1 MNIEKF
7 KELLSVPTK
16 TYEEIKMVEYLISTI
31 GDMEG
36 VTLICDGNLN
46 IYATKGTLDEGE
58 FYPMFISH
66 TDTVHE
72 LVDEIIVKEKYLIR
86 PFTFGKD
93 FGKDQVLC
101 LKAYDKDDN
110 PTGIGGDDKCG
121 IYICLELLRQ
131 LDKVKVAFFVSEET
145 GCHGSK
151 LVDKE
156 FLKDVGY
163 CVQYDAPGDH
173 LISQSCFG
181 TTLFDKEGEFFKL
194 SLEAITKGFGN
205 EMMVQSHPYTD
216 IMMIKQLSDLSCI
229 NMSCGYYNM
238 HTANEFVCIDDV
250 KRAIEAGKNMVRDL
264 GLKKYEFKYN
274 EPKPVKSLYNFDD
287 VDENPFYDEVRQ
299 LTSIDVIEEKDGF
312 IIVDIYDENQFYI
325 DDEDGYKLYEIL
337 KERYRLN
344 WPGSILNSVG
354 LNKPGWVT
362 IWITSLADAK
372 PYLRSPK

>member
-16 TYEEIKMVEYLISTI
+16 TYKESKMVDYLIKII

-36 VTLICDGNLN
+36 VTLTCDKHNN
-46 IYATKGTLDEGE
+46 IYATKGTLGENE

-72 LVDEIIVKEKYLIR
+72 LVDQINVEEEYLVR
-86 PFTFGKD
+86 PYTFGKD
-93 FGKDQVLC
+93 FGTEQSLS
-101 LKAYDKDDN
+101 LKAYDNDGK

-121 IYICLELLRQ
+121 IFICLELLSR

-151 LVDKE
+151 MVDTE

-163 CVQYDAPGDH
+163 CTQYDAPGDH
-173 LISQSCFG
+173 LISYSCMG
-181 TTLFDKEGEFFKL
+181 TVLFDKDGEFFNTAL
-194 SLEAITKGFGN
+194 RSITKSFGN

-216 IMMIKQLSDLSCI
+216 IMMIKQKSDISCI

-238 HTANEFVCIDDV
+238 HTANEFVCLYDV
-250 KRAIEAGKNMVRDL
+250 ERSIIAGMNMVKDL
-264 GLKKYEFKYN
+264 GLKRYEFKY
-274 EPKPVKSLYNFDD
+274 EPPKPANFSHPFF
-287 VDENPFYDEVRQ
+287 DEEEQESEEPFFESVHH
-299 LTSIDVIEEKDGF
+299 LESIDVLEEKSGIIIADPYDGN
-312 IIVDIYDENQFYI
+312 EFYI

-337 KERYRLN
+337 KKRYR
-344 WPGSILNSVG
+344 
-354 LNKPGWVT
+354 
-362 IWITSLADAK
+362 
-372 PYLRSPK
+372 

>member
-1 MNIEKF
+1 MNLNKF

-16 TYEEIKMVEYLISTI
+16 TYKESKMVEYILSVLE
-31 GDMEG
+31 GMEG
-36 VTLICDGNLN
+36 VIYNYDDHNN
-46 IYATKGTLDEGE
+46 IYATKGSLEDDE

-72 LVDEIIVKEKYLIR
+72 LVEKIVVKEEQLVR

-101 LKAYDKDDN
+101 LKAYDKDDK

-121 IYICLELLRQ
+121 IYICLELLSQ

-181 TTLFDKEGEFFKL
+181 TTLFDKEGEFFKT
-194 SLEAITKGFGN
+194 AIQSITNSFKN
-205 EMMVQSHPYTD
+205 EMLVQSHPYTD
-216 IMMIKQLSDLSCI
+216 IMMIKQQSDLSCI

-238 HTANEFVCIDDV
+238 HTSNEFVCIDDV
-250 KRAIEAGKNMVRDL
+250 QRAIEAGKNMVKDL

-274 EPKPVKSLYNFDD
+274 EPKPTKSLLPFDD
-287 VDENPFYDEVRQ
+287 FDENPFYDDVHQ
-299 LTSIDVIEEKDGF
+299 LTSIDVIEEKDG
-312 IIVDIYDENQFYI
+312 IIISDIYDENQFFI

-344 WPGSILNSVG
+344 
-354 LNKPGWVT
+354 
-362 IWITSLADAK
+362 
-372 PYLRSPK
+372 

>member
-1 MNIEKF
+1 MNLNKF

-16 TYEEIKMVEYLISTI
+16 TYDEIKMVEYLISTI
-31 GDMEG
+31 GDMDG

-72 LVDEIIVKEKYLIR
+72 LVDEIIVKEEYLIR

-101 LKAYDKDDN
+101 LKAYDKYDN

-121 IYICLELLRQ
+121 IYICLELLSQ

-163 CVQYDAPGDH
+163 CAQYDAPGDH
-173 LISQSCFG
+173 LISQACMG
-181 TTLFDKEGEFFKL
+181 TTLFDKNGDFFNTAIR
-194 SLEAITKGFGN
+194 SITKGFNN
-205 EMMVQSHPYTD
+205 EMLVQSHPYTD

-250 KRAIEAGKNMVRDL
+250 KRAIEAGKNMVKDL
-264 GLKKYEFKYN
+264 GLKKYEFKYD

-287 VDENPFYDEVRQ
+287 VDETPFYDEVHQ

-312 IIVDIYDENQFYI
+312 IIADIYDENHFYI
-325 DDEDGYKLYEIL
+325 DDEDGLKLYKIL
-337 KERYRLN
+337 KDRYRLN
-344 WPGSILNSVG
+344 
-354 LNKPGWVT
+354 
-362 IWITSLADAK
+362 
-372 PYLRSPK
+372 

>member
-1 MNIEKF
+1 MDLNKF

-16 TYEEIKMVEYLISTI
+16 TYKESKMVDYILSTLE
-31 GDMEG
+31 GMEG
-36 VTLICDGNLN
+36 VTFNRDQHNN
-46 IYATKGTLDEGE
+46 IYAVKGTLGEGE

-72 LVDEIIVKEKYLIR
+72 LVDLIDVKEEYLLR
-86 PFTFGKD
+86 PYTFGKD
-93 FGKDQVLC
+93 FGQEQVLC
-101 LKAYDKDDN
+101 LKAYDKDGR

-151 LVDKE
+151 MADKE

-163 CVQYDAPGDH
+163 CTQYDAPGDH
-173 LISQSCFG
+173 LISYSCMG
-181 TTLFDKEGEFFKL
+181 TVLFDKDGEFFNTAL
-194 SLEAITKGFGN
+194 RSITKGFGN

-250 KRAIEAGKNMVRDL
+250 ERAIQAGKNMVEDL
-264 GLKKYEFKYN
+264 GLKRYEFKT
-274 EPKPVKSLYNFDD
+274 EPKTTTTTTTLFDD
-287 VDENPFYDEVRQ
+287 ESPFYDDIHQ

-312 IIVDIYDENQFYI
+312 IIADIYDENQFYI
-325 DDEDGYKLYEIL
+325 DDEDGYRLYEIL
-337 KERYRLN
+337 KERYRFN
-344 WPGSILNSVG
+344 
-354 LNKPGWVT
+354 
-362 IWITSLADAK
+362 
-372 PYLRSPK
+372 

>member
-1 MNIEKF
+1 MNLNKF

-16 TYEEIKMVEYLISTI
+16 TYKESKMVEYLISTI
-31 GDMEG
+31 GDMDG
-36 VTLICDGNLN
+36 VTLTCDEHNN

-66 TDTVHE
+66 TDTVHD
-72 LVDEIIVKEKYLIR
+72 LIDEIIVKEEYLIR

-93 FGKDQVLC
+93 FGRDQVLC
-101 LKAYDKDDN
+101 LKAYDKDDK

-121 IYICLELLRQ
+121 IYICLELLSQ

-163 CVQYDAPGDH
+163 CTQYDAPGDH
-173 LISQSCFG
+173 LISQACMG
-181 TTLFDKEGEFFKL
+181 TTLFDKNGEFFNTAIR
-194 SLEAITKGFGN
+194 SITKGFNN

-250 KRAIEAGKNMVRDL
+250 ERAIEAGKHMVKDL
-264 GLKKYEFKYN
+264 GLKKYEFKYD

-287 VDENPFYDEVRQ
+287 VDESPFYDEVHQ

-312 IIVDIYDENQFYI
+312 IIADIYDENHFYI
-325 DDEDGYKLYEIL
+325 DDEDGLKLYKIL
-337 KERYRLN
+337 KDRYRLN
-344 WPGSILNSVG
+344 
-354 LNKPGWVT
+354 
-362 IWITSLADAK
+362 
-372 PYLRSPK
+372 

>member
-1 MNIEKF
+1 MNLNKF

-16 TYEEIKMVEYLISTI
+16 TYKESKMVEYLISTI
-31 GDMEG
+31 GDMDG
-36 VTLICDGNLN
+36 VTLTCDEHNN

-66 TDTVHE
+66 TDTVHD
-72 LVDEIIVKEKYLIR
+72 LIDEIIVKEEYLIR

-93 FGKDQVLC
+93 FGRDQVLC

-121 IYICLELLRQ
+121 IYICLELLSQ

-173 LISQSCFG
+173 LISYSCFG
-181 TTLFDKEGEFFKL
+181 TVLFDTEGEFFKT
-194 SLEAITKGFGN
+194 AIQSITNSFKN
-205 EMMVQSHPYTD
+205 EMLVQSHPYTD
-216 IMMIKQLSDLSCI
+216 IMMIKQKSDFSCI
-229 NMSCGYYNM
+229 NISCGYYNM
-238 HTANEFVCIDDV
+238 HSPSEFVCIDDV
-250 KRAIEAGKNMVRDL
+250 SRAIDAGLNLVKDL
-264 GLKKYEFKYN
+264 EFKKYEFKYITQ
-274 EPKPVKSLYNFDD
+274 KPIFKKSILFEDD
-287 VDENPFYDEVRQ
+287 AEDDDIYQEEIHQ
-299 LTSIDVIEEKDGF
+299 LETIDVIEEKDGIIISEPYDYNQLF
-312 IIVDIYDENQFYI
+312 IN
-325 DDEDGYKLYEIL
+325 DDDGQKLYEIL

-344 WPGSILNSVG
+344 
-354 LNKPGWVT
+354 
-362 IWITSLADAK
+362 
-372 PYLRSPK
+372 

>member
-1 MNIEKF
+1 MDLNKF
-7 KELLSVPTK
+7 KEFLSVPTK
-16 TYEEIKMVEYLISTI
+16 TYKESKMVEYLISTI
-31 GDMEG
+31 GDMDG
-36 VTLICDGNLN
+36 VTLTCDEHNN
-46 IYATKGTLDEGE
+46 IYAVKGTLGEGE

-72 LVDEIIVKEKYLIR
+72 LVDLIDVKEEYLLR
-86 PFTFGKD
+86 PYTFGKD
-93 FGKDQVLC
+93 FGQEQVLC
-101 LKAYDKDDN
+101 LKAYDKDGR

-163 CVQYDAPGDH
+163 CTQYDAPGDH
-173 LISQSCFG
+173 LISYSCMG
-181 TTLFDKEGEFFKL
+181 TVLFDKDGEFFNL
-194 SLEAITKGFGN
+194 SLRAITDGFKN

-250 KRAIEAGKNMVRDL
+250 ERAIEAGKNMVEDL
-264 GLKKYEFKYN
+264 GLKKYEFKT
-274 EPKPVKSLYNFDD
+274 EPKTTTTTTTLFDD
-287 VDENPFYDEVRQ
+287 ESPFYDDIHQ

-312 IIVDIYDENQFYI
+312 IIADIYDENQFYI
-325 DDEDGYKLYEIL
+325 DDEDGYRLYEIL
-337 KERYRLN
+337 KERYRFN
-344 WPGSILNSVG
+344 WPGWILYSVG
-354 LNKPGWVT
+354 LNKPGWVA
-362 IWITSLADAK
+362 IAITESGVDK
-372 PYLRSPK
+372 PYWRSPK